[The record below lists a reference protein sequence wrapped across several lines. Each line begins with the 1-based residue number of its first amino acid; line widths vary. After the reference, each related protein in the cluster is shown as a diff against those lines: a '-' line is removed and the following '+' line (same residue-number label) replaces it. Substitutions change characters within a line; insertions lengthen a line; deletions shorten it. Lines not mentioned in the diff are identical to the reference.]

1 MATYTLKDKIFDF
14 FGVDDKIRDINKDG
28 NGKGSFERYN
38 EAIGEDYDEELGTLI
53 DNLMS
58 NTLVP
63 QTLLIKFLP
72 LMEKMLGGL
81 PLIVGTENIRRKTIE
96 FFTKLYLVK
105 GTALSYQMLFLS
117 LGFDTVNILEFTGDT
132 SFDSDFTFDDSARR
146 FDQSASGCALYTIEL
161 TGSITV
167 DDEVIAVMLKIIEF
181 LEPIYVE
188 LKEIKYNGIP
198 VVLP

>member
-1 MATYTLKDKIFDF
+1 MAVYTLKDRIFAF
-14 FGVDDKIRDINKDG
+14 FGVDDKIRDTFKDG
-28 NGKGSFERYN
+28 QGKGIKERYN
-38 EAIGEDYDEELGTLI
+38 EALGEDYDEELGPLI
-53 DNLMS
+53 DNLMD

-72 LMEKMLGGL
+72 LMESMLGGL

-96 FFTKLYLVK
+96 FFTRLYEVR

-117 LGFDTVNILEFTGDT
+117 LGFDTVAIVEFAGAS
-132 SFDSDFTFDDSARR
+132 SFDSAFTFDDIGRT
-146 FDQSASGCALYTIEL
+146 FDASSSGCDTYTIEL

-167 DDEVIAVMLKIIEF
+167 DAEVIAVMLKLITF
-181 LEPIYVE
+181 LEPIYVD
-188 LKEIKYNGIP
+188 LKEIRYNGVP